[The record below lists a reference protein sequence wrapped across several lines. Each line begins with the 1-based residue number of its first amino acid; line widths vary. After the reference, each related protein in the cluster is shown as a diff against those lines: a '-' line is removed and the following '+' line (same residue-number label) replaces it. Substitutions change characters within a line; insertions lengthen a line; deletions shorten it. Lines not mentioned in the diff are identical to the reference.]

1 MLAQEGEIERF
12 EAGGQPPVRLD
23 LVKEGMA
30 FLGDGVDAVFA
41 GDESLR
47 RGGPVDQLDHRV
59 GELGGVSGL
68 LAVHALP
75 ARHEFGRLLG
85 VVVDAHLGPQGGVA
99 DDEQVGKEHSRLHD
113 AAAGRLNL
121 LRSVPP

>member
-12 EAGGQPPVRLD
+12 EAGGQPPVRLH

-30 FLGDGVDAVFA
+30 FLGDGVDAVCA

-75 ARHEFGRLLG
+75 AGTSSAVCLAWSSMLTS
-85 VVVDAHLGPQGGVA
+85 AHRAESPTT
-99 DDEQVGKEHSRLHD
+99 S
-113 AAAGRLNL
+113 
-121 LRSVPP
+121 RSVRNTPGSTMLPQAA